1 MKVNQKVISKHS
13 KESGVII
20 SIEHVEGLSSEYT
33 VKMDTG
39 EEMIFYGAELE
50 VLDV

>member
-1 MKVNQKVISKHS
+1 MKVNQKVMAKYSK
-13 KESGVII
+13 KTGVII

-33 VKMDTG
+33 VKMETG

-50 VLDV
+50 VLNV

>member
-1 MKVNQKVISKHS
+1 MKVNQKVISKYS
-13 KESGVII
+13 KKSGVII

-50 VLDV
+50 IINV

>member
-1 MKVNQKVISKHS
+1 MKVNQKVISKYS
-13 KESGVII
+13 KKTGIII

-50 VLDV
+50 IIDV

>member
-1 MKVNQKVISKHS
+1 MKVNQKVVAKYSK
-13 KESGVII
+13 KNGVII
-20 SIEHVEGLSSEYT
+20 FIEHIEGLSSEYT
-33 VKMDTG
+33 VRMDTG